1 VCDVVPVEL
10 AELTV
15 YAVPRRAVLCCQV
28 MPQLLSFMDIDVE
41 DPQAPDW

>member
-1 VCDVVPVEL
+1 MHVCCDGVL
-10 AELTV
+10 LTSCC
-15 YAVPRRAVLCCQV
+15 AVLWHAVLCVQV